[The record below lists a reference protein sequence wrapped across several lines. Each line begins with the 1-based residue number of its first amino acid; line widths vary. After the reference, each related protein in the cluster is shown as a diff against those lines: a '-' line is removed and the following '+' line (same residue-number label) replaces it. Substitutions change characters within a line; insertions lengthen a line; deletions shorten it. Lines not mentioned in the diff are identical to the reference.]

1 MSEARTPARPA
12 APAEPA
18 APGRGERRAML
29 AILLLALLVR
39 LVALPVAPT
48 EGLPDA
54 ISYRTA
60 GAAFFT
66 DGGITNPYLMPFYP
80 LVLALGSGARGWQ
93 IVVDLVASLA
103 IVWLI
108 GALARRLFRSAAA
121 GLLGALM
128 AALYPMAIFYGVV
141 GLSESVFVALVLGA
155 YLALYDRRFLLS
167 SVIFVLAILT
177 RPALEIFAPFVL
189 VWTIL
194 VVHRL
199 GAVRAGR
206 ALVVYGLVYVVLMA
220 PWWLHNY
227 ERYGSFVRLHLA
239 SGFVLYS
246 GNNPQNASGGGIGGV
261 DLDTTKFADIADPVE
276 RDRRYK
282 EAAVAFI
289 KEDPARFGRLALVK
303 FQRMWRMTPFAPE
316 YRDNPAAILA
326 TLAFLPVFLL
336 ALATVVR
343 HWRRFWYLSPIY
355 GFFAFTTLVH
365 MITIAS
371 LRYRFPLEPFAI
383 VLAAPTMAAIAARL
397 PLVGPFLDRTTRA
410 DAAASEQAR

>member
-48 EGLPDA
+48 EALPDA

-239 SGFVLYS
+239 SGFV
-246 GNNPQNASGGGIGGV
+246 
-261 DLDTTKFADIADPVE
+261 
-276 RDRRYK
+276 
-282 EAAVAFI
+282 
-289 KEDPARFGRLALVK
+289 
-303 FQRMWRMTPFAPE
+303 
-316 YRDNPAAILA
+316 
-326 TLAFLPVFLL
+326 
-336 ALATVVR
+336 
-343 HWRRFWYLSPIY
+343 
-355 GFFAFTTLVH
+355 
-365 MITIAS
+365 
-371 LRYRFPLEPFAI
+371 
-383 VLAAPTMAAIAARL
+383 
-397 PLVGPFLDRTTRA
+397 
-410 DAAASEQAR
+410 